1 MIRLCA
7 GLKEK
12 RLLNT
17 SFNRSSNDREIFFNT
32 GAFSNGKM
40 QIKPKNDLKKSVP
53 GGFLVIRVT
62 PH

>member
-17 SFNRSSNDREIFFNT
+17 SFNRSSNYRDMVFNT

-40 QIKPKNDLKKSVP
+40 QIKPKKM
-53 GGFLVIRVT
+53 I
-62 PH
+62 

>member
-17 SFNRSSNDREIFFNT
+17 SFNRSSNDREMFFNT
-32 GAFSNGKM
+32 GAFSIGKM
-40 QIKPKNDLKKSVP
+40 QIKPKKM
-53 GGFLVIRVT
+53 I
-62 PH
+62 